1 METEEKR
8 DRVNMREKQTK
19 TERKREHDKRRT
31 MSDCKVG
38 CMQTFEAMC
47 FLNQMYFYG
56 KVSLPIED
64 ATPEEKKLILRLKTN
79 KTELSL
85 TKQSLTKDRTCI
97 EPTFPA
103 ARQRKHPLPSLPSR

>member
-1 METEEKR
+1 
-8 DRVNMREKQTK
+8 
-19 TERKREHDKRRT
+19 

-64 ATPEEKKLILRLKTN
+64 ATPEEKKGY
-79 KTELSL
+79 S
-85 TKQSLTKDRTCI
+85 D
-97 EPTFPA
+97 
-103 ARQRKHPLPSLPSR
+103 